1 MKNQILKELSV
12 SELNARAELLKELC
26 LNLDPY
32 TPLSDE
38 DKTTLNDLGFEEL
51 DDPFRLTNALI
62 LSMEDTLEEIQK
74 REDPSSGPTLH

>member
-1 MKNQILKELSV
+1 MQKNHQLKELSL

-32 TPLSDE
+32 NPLSEE
-38 DKTTLNDLGFEEL
+38 DKAELNELGFQEV

-62 LSMEDTLEEIQK
+62 LSMEDTLEEIQQRTK
-74 REDPSSGPTLH
+74 IQ